1 MRKSLKKSLE
11 HTISIDEFKVSV
23 LIVCLLGTM
32 VACLVGYFKYGE
44 ISNNLLQL
52 TETLIFTV
60 GGVNAVHSVVA
71 AVSQNKKTDETIPQP
86 YSEESEK

>member
-1 MRKSLKKSLE
+1 MRKSFKRSLE
-11 HTISIDEFKVSV
+11 HTISIDEFKVSI

-60 GGVNAVHSVVA
+60 GGVNAVNSVVA
-71 AVSQNKKTDETIPQP
+71 AVSKKKTDEDVPKP
-86 YSEESEK
+86 YEEESEK